1 MNFEE
6 QYKLMK
12 NEVALE
18 KQVKFKLFRDL
29 F

>member
-1 MNFEE
+1 MDFEE

-18 KQVKFKLFRDL
+18 KQVKFKHFRNLF
-29 F
+29 